1 MPAKI
6 NFFVEEIDFK
16 LKNKKILRAW
26 IEEALSKENRILREI
41 NFIFCN
47 DAYLLKIN
55 QDYLQHD
62 TYTDIITFDNSES
75 KEEILSDI
83 FISIE
88 RVVENALSFQIPFL
102 QELHRVMIHGVLH
115 LADYKDKS
123 TKDIQ
128 RMRSKENFYLNSL
141 VTDNQK

>member
-26 IEEALSKENRILREI
+26 IEEASFNENRILKEI
-41 NFIFCN
+41 NFIFCT

-62 TYTDIITFDNSES
+62 TYTDIITFDNSGS

-88 RVVENALSFQIPFL
+88 RVAENALSFKIPFL

-115 LADYKDKS
+115 LAGYKDKS
-123 TKDIQ
+123 TKDVQI
-128 RMRSKENFYLNSL
+128 MRSKENFYLNSL